1 MRIGLDLR
9 PFLRDATGI
18 GVYYRNLLFSLAE
31 IDITNEYFLF
41 SSSFKDRFPLAQLPP
56 FQQRRVCDQR
66 WPSQLVNWSWS
77 RMQRPRL
84 ETIFKTTLDLTH
96 SPTPLLLPS
105 RGKSIVTVHDL
116 FFWEHPEMVD
126 RKTRNLFLKYTRN
139 SLRLADGVIAVSQY
153 TKDEAVRRFA
163 LEPEKVRVIHH
174 GLKKDLDPDVT
185 GATEAALRSRFRLP
199 ERFLLFVG
207 ADEPRKNLP
216 ALIDA
221 LKLVHEMSE
230 KIALVVVGGK
240 GSDRT
245 RVEARIT
252 SQNLTSSVRFLG
264 YLSDA
269 ELKTL
274 YRLATLLVLP
284 SLCEGFGLP
293 LLEAMAVGVPIVASE
308 TSALPEIGQDAAR
321 YFDPSS
327 AGEMSQTILQVLED
341 ESLQQKLVERGRLRL
356 QDFSWARS
364 AEQTLDFYREVVAGD
379 GL

>member
-9 PFLRDATGI
+9 PFLKDATGI

-41 SSSFKDRFPLAQLPP
+41 SSSFKDRFPVAQLPP
-56 FQQRRVCDQR
+56 FQQKRVCDRR
-66 WPSQLVNWSWS
+66 WPSQLVNWLWS

-84 ETIFKTTLDLTH
+84 ETIFKIALDLTH

-105 RGKSIVTVHDL
+105 KGKSIVTVHDL

-139 SLRLADGVIAVSQY
+139 SLRQADGVIAVSQY

-163 LEPEKVRVIHH
+163 LDPDKVRVIHH
-174 GLKKDLDPDVT
+174 GLKKGLDPDET
-185 GATEAALRSRFRLP
+185 GVMEAVLKSKFRLP
-199 ERFLLFVG
+199 DRFLLFVG

-230 KIALVVVGGK
+230 KIVLVVAGGK

-269 ELKTL
+269 ELSAL
-274 YRLATLLVLP
+274 YRLATLVVLP
-284 SLCEGFGLP
+284 SLCEGFGFP
-293 LLEAMAVGVPIVASE
+293 LLEAMASGVPIVASE

-327 AGEMSQTILQVLED
+327 AEAISQTILQVLED

-356 QDFSWARS
+356 RDFSWTRS
-364 AEQTLDFYREVVAGD
+364 AEQTLDFYSEVVAG
-379 GL
+379 GSL